1 MLSPYS
7 GSAPPS
13 LWDNDNIAC
22 PRVFAESQAPG
33 LSFLIA
39 LITKAHVFLNYRHL
53 GSGTCCTP
61 PRILVATLVF
71 YSGHHGGLGHGGRP
85 SASSPT
91 LPGSAGELMPHGI
104 FSDQRRIQTDGYTL
118 PAFSHHVGS
127 PEVRVTWASHVLC
140 GVNQLSK
147 RTSHCFTLLHCC
159 FWGSQSPAKYLQGRY
174 LSLVVLSG
182 ETRLRHIL
190 CSFPIPKY
198 SSSSELKTNPSH
210 FLRQFSSIM
219 ISSPPPVSKILTV
232 LRDVS

>member
-1 MLSPYS
+1 M
-7 GSAPPS
+7 
-13 LWDNDNIAC
+13 
-22 PRVFAESQAPG
+22 
-33 LSFLIA
+33 
-39 LITKAHVFLNYRHL
+39 
-53 GSGTCCTP
+53 
-61 PRILVATLVF
+61 ATLVF
-71 YSGHHGGLGHGGRP
+71 YSGRRGGKQLGHGSNQLHMKAACEHVLPSMLRLLCFHRGLGHGGRP

-91 LPGSAGELMPHGI
+91 LPGSAGELMSHGI
-104 FSDQRRIQTDGYTL
+104 FSDQQRIQTDGYTL

-159 FWGSQSPAKYLQGRY
+159 FWGSQSPAKYLQGRH

-210 FLRQFSSIM
+210 FLREFASIM